1 MGTSHSNDALMLI
14 GGLELLRHAIRSVQP
29 KEERRTTYTERE
41 IYDYDTKQIITLRTR
56 TVTLTERR

>member
-29 KEERRTTYTERE
+29 KEETYIENEELSDEE
-41 IYDYDTKQIITLRTR
+41 IKDFC
-56 TVTLTERR
+56 VF